1 MATPGDIRR
10 LKGHVSRARDLM
22 ERGSHL
28 EALEELEHFHEYES
42 RWVVGDGEIQTIRD
56 AARRLAGEIRGR
68 MAEVVL
74 RGPALGRGRGTPIM
88 WHIEVWPKRG
98 PHVVENLA
106 LTEAEARELGSRL
119 GELLRRKLLFDFT
132 LDRWTSLPLS
142 EFETRVIERIESG
155 TFE

>member
-22 ERGSHL
+22 ERGSYL
-28 EALEELEHFHEYES
+28 DALEELEHFHDYAS
-42 RWVVGDGEIQTIRD
+42 RWVAGDGEVQRIRD
-56 AARRLAGEIRGR
+56 VARRLAGEIRGR

-74 RGPALGRGRGTPIM
+74 KGPALGAAPGTPIM
-88 WHIEVWPKRG
+88 WHVEVWPKRG

-119 GELLRRKLLFDFT
+119 DELMSRKLVMDFT

-142 EFETRVIERIESG
+142 EFETRVVDRIESG